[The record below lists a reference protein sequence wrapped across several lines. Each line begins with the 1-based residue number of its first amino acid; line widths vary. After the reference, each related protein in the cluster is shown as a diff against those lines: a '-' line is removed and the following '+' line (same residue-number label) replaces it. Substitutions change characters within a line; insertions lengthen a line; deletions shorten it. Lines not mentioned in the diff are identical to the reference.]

1 MPKNNR
7 LILAES
13 EMKGPRGHFLDNFI
27 ETTRSFEKNYSI
39 ILKKL
44 NHMIFKVLRCS
55 LV

>member
-27 ETTRSFEKNYSI
+27 ETTRSFEK
-39 ILKKL
+39 KL
-44 NHMIFKVLRCS
+44 LNNFEKIKSYDF
-55 LV
+55 